1 MGIIY
6 QTMQLAYQHMHL
18 NRGYVPHAAF
28 FTSVHLLIQSI
39 MRVVAAIARII
50 VSCIKEKWMHCKE
63 DMVHKLD
70 R

>member
-6 QTMQLAYQHMHL
+6 QTLQRAYQHMHL

-50 VSCIKEKWMHCKE
+50 VSCIKEKWMHCKK

>member
-1 MGIIY
+1 MY
-6 QTMQLAYQHMHL
+6 QTIQRAYQHMHL

-39 MRVVAAIARII
+39 TRVVAAIARII
-50 VSCIKEKWMHCKE
+50 VSCIKEEGMQCKK